1 MDSGSNKQ
9 LRVVLTGA
17 SGFIGTAVCR
27 ALLADG
33 HEVLGISRRAE
44 ELGSETIEGLSWATL
59 EEADFTGADAVV
71 HLSGEPIFP
80 GRWNDAKK
88 DRIVT
93 SRVQGTKDVVAKMA
107 ACEVPPPV
115 LICASG
121 SGYYGLRVDAA
132 VAEDAPPGDGFLAQ
146 VCVDWEAAAAE
157 AESLGCRVVQM
168 RLGILLG
175 PGASAL
181 KTMAPVFK
189 WGIGGPLGSG
199 KQPLAWIDL
208 RDVVEFVR
216 AALVREDVSGPV
228 NLVAGS
234 PEQKEFARV
243 LGKALSRPA
252 FMPAPSFAIKLLYGE
267 AASAVLGGQN
277 VVPKQLEDWNLAP
290 KHSDLLTVLR
300 EALTA

>member
-1 MDSGSNKQ
+1 MGSDSKKQ

-17 SGFIGTAVCR
+17 SGFIGSAVAR
-27 ALLADG
+27 ALTEDG
-33 HEVLGISRRAE
+33 HEVLGISRRADALNE
-44 ELGSETIEGLSWATL
+44 ANSQGLSWSTL
-59 EEADFTGADAVV
+59 EQADFSGFDAVV

-115 LICASG
+115 LLCASG
-121 SGYYGLRVDAA
+121 SGYYGRRVDEE
-132 VAEDAPPGDGFLAQ
+132 VAENAPPGEGFLAQ

-181 KTMAPVFK
+181 NTMVPVFK

-208 RDVVEFVR
+208 RDVVEFIR

-228 NLVAGS
+228 NLVAGA
-234 PEQKEFARV
+234 PEQKEFARA

-277 VVPKQLEDWNLAP
+277 VVPKQLADWNLSP
-290 KHSDLLTVLR
+290 KHADLLTVLK
-300 EALTA
+300 EAIEA